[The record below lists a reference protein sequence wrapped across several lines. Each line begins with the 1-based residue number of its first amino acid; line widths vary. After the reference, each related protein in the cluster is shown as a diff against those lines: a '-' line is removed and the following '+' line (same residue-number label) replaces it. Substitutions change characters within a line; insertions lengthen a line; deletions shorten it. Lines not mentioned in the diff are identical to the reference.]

1 MLQWRR
7 SQNNVQFR
15 FAIQGEVLRA
25 ELYRRE
31 TGEETRRFIHALAAQ
46 AKESGCTRALIV
58 VRASRPIFKV
68 DQYGITDAFR
78 LMLAIPGARAAL
90 VGDSEALRASH
101 EYIEVL
107 ASQQKVNLRSFH
119 DEASALRWLASEP
132 AAAPGRRGI
141 DAGGAES

>member
-1 MLQWRR
+1 M
-7 SQNNVQFR
+7 QFR

-31 TGEETRRFIHALAAQ
+31 TGEETRRFLHALAAQ
-46 AKESGCTRALIV
+46 AKESGCTRILIV

-68 DQYGITDAFR
+68 EQYGISEAFR
-78 LMLAIPGARAAL
+78 AMLGAPGVRVAL
-90 VGDSEALRASH
+90 TGDNEALRASH
-101 EYIEVL
+101 EYIELL
-107 ASQQKVNLRSFH
+107 ASQQKVALRAFQ

>member
-1 MLQWRR
+1 M
-7 SQNNVQFR
+7 QFR

-31 TGEETRRFIHALAAQ
+31 TGEETRRFLHALAAQ
-46 AKESGCTRALIV
+46 AKESGCTRILIV

-68 DQYGITDAFR
+68 EQYGITEAFR
-78 LMLAIPGARAAL
+78 AMLGAPGVRVAL
-90 VGDSEALRASH
+90 TGDNEALRASH
-101 EYIEVL
+101 EYIELL
-107 ASQQKVNLRSFH
+107 ASQQKVALRAFQ
-119 DEASALRWLASEP
+119 DEAAALRWLASEP

>member
-1 MLQWRR
+1 M
-7 SQNNVQFR
+7 QFR

-31 TGEETRRFIHALAAQ
+31 TGEETRRFLHALAAQ
-46 AKESGCTRALIV
+46 AKESGCTRILIV

-68 DQYGITDAFR
+68 EQYGITEAFR
-78 LMLAIPGARAAL
+78 AMLGAPGVRVAL
-90 VGDSEALRASH
+90 TGDNQALRASH
-101 EYIEVL
+101 EYIELL
-107 ASQQKVNLRSFH
+107 ASQQKVSLRAFP
-119 DEASALRWLASEP
+119 DEAAALRWLAASEP